1 MKHKD
6 SVIVLYIA
14 FKVILMGLDV
24 NMTVKGER
32 LNQSVNNT
40 EPNKTNQ
47 KPKIKNSII
56 RTGTKKDRILKTE
69 TLNAITLISVG
80 IL

>member
-40 EPNKTNQ
+40 EPNKPTKSQ
-47 KPKIKNSII
+47 K
-56 RTGTKKDRILKTE
+56 
-69 TLNAITLISVG
+69 
-80 IL
+80 